1 MSSTSCEELR
11 LTNATIVREYQ
22 SSAFCSDMPSYRQ
35 GSLIIVLVV
44 GVVSSLALVAVI
56 VHGFRLIHKPKRP
69 RIKKTFVVR
78 KQARLNSTSDT
89 PLTNRPLATE
99 QCEITIENCC
109 NMNICETVCYPI
121 IIIVIVA
128 TNVITLYSPVLI
140 LNLWSNSSQDA
151 IKSRLALRR
160 IKRY

>member
-1 MSSTSCEELR
+1 
-11 LTNATIVREYQ
+11 
-22 SSAFCSDMPSYRQ
+22 MPSYRQ

-109 NMNICETVCYPI
+109 NMNICETVGHTI
-121 IIIVIVA
+121 I
-128 TNVITLYSPVLI
+128 P
-140 LNLWSNSSQDA
+140 
-151 IKSRLALRR
+151 
-160 IKRY
+160 